1 MSADPSPCLS
11 LWLLAR
17 DETQRRLALVVR
29 ELAPQHEG
37 HVFEPHLTIQGDLAL
52 AEADATALLHAL
64 ASTTAVQHWPVRAVE
79 STAHYFRS
87 LYLRLDAGPAFD
99 AMRRRCAE
107 RSGSD
112 EGLSPYAHL
121 SLAYG
126 PTRGD
131 AQALRER
138 LGREHVGQSIE
149 FDRLVLARSG
159 QAVAIADWRV
169 LASEPLQR

>member
-1 MSADPSPCLS
+1 MNTLS

-17 DETQRRLALVVR
+17 DEQQRALARLV
-29 ELAPQHEG
+29 EDLAPQHEG
-37 HVFEPHLTIQGDLAL
+37 HVFEPHVTIQGDLAL
-52 AEADATALLHAL
+52 PEPDALALLREL
-64 ASTTAVQHWPVRAVE
+64 AMAAPLQSWPVHGVE

-99 AMRRRCAE
+99 ALRRRSAE
-107 RSGSD
+107 RCGTD
-112 EGLSPYAHL
+112 AGLSPYAHL

-131 AQALRER
+131 AAALRER
-138 LGREHVGQSIE
+138 LERDWRGRPLA

-169 LASEPLQR
+169 LHELPLTA